1 MGVPRGE
8 TTKSQRK
15 VVSERGILANNVH
28 RNLLA
33 KETNEPAYCLRFAF
47 PSAIYCRMH
56 YLLRGGHHRE
66 VVITAVI
73 R

>member
-1 MGVPRGE
+1 MEPGKKPRIPNEKWLVKILWGL
-8 TTKSQRK
+8 
-15 VVSERGILANNVH
+15 LANNVH
-28 RNLLA
+28 KNLLA

-66 VVITAVI
+66 VVVTAI
-73 R
+73 

>member
-1 MGVPRGE
+1 MEPGKKPRIPNEKWLVKILLGL
-8 TTKSQRK
+8 
-15 VVSERGILANNVH
+15 LANNAH
-28 RNLLA
+28 KNLLA

-66 VVITAVI
+66 VVVTAI
-73 R
+73 

>member
-1 MGVPRGE
+1 MEPREE
-8 TTKSQRK
+8 TTNSQRK
-15 VVSERGILANNVH
+15 VVSENPLGLLVH
-28 RNLLA
+28 KNLLA

-66 VVITAVI
+66 VVITAI
-73 R
+73 